1 VSLSQQLFC
10 SFDGAAFLIRAL
22 GSPVQV
28 CEDWG
33 SVLGQSIVSPPWA
46 VGHICGGPFNL
57 LAPTCD
63 PRTRFLFWD
72 S

>member
-10 SFDGAAFLIRAL
+10 SFDRAAFLIRAL

-33 SVLGQSIVSPPWA
+33 SFLGQSILSPVGPWTYLRRA
-46 VGHICGGPFNL
+46 FQFACANM
-57 LAPTCD
+57 
-63 PRTRFLFWD
+63 
-72 S
+72 